1 MNPENTKHGQVKVH
15 VKSRVNFGGTA
26 TPIEIRNDDL
36 ILILSTSNK
45 RVFDLPVGIYEIS
58 AVLEDGKRQK
68 QTVKVIASET
78 ANVLLEPK
86 LPTQPDAPELA
97 FKFLSAEQIQR
108 LETPTQN
115 FKLVSAS
122 SDVTIYPEDGF
133 WIVRHHEEMEHVAY
147 AIIRKGDE
155 LFEVSLPI
163 SAGDHHLSVTCHI
176 KTSSEGPKNNLQIN
190 ISQSRSLSAALE
202 SLFISGQIGPAARLA
217 GRAIHTL
224 MNTYVDPTG
233 AILAALILKK
243 TGRLGAYKNQ
253 LEELSTEFPWL
264 PDAKILLA
272 NVLMAKPSERERA
285 IQLAYEASQERIL
298 YTESFSILMSLLRYA
313 PEAGNV
319 ALCHKALTNI
329 AKIAPDVDWNSI
341 YLCRTSTENSNA

>member
-1 MNPENTKHGQVKVH
+1 MIPENTKYGQVKVH
-15 VKSRVNFGGTA
+15 VKSKVNFGGTA

-36 ILILSTSNK
+36 ILIHSTSNK
-45 RVFDLPVGIYEIS
+45 RVFELPVGVYEIS

-68 QTVKVIASET
+68 QTVKVTESET
-78 ANVLLEPK
+78 ANVSLEPK
-86 LPTQPDAPELA
+86 LPSQPEAPELA
-97 FKFLSAEQIQR
+97 SKFLSAAKIQS
-108 LETPTQN
+108 LENPIQDI
-115 FKLVSAS
+115 KLIGAS
-122 SDVTIYPEDGF
+122 SNVTIYPEEGF
-133 WIVRHHEEMEHVAY
+133 WIVRHREEMEQVAY

-155 LFEVSLPI
+155 IFEVSLPI

-176 KTSSEGPKNNLQIN
+176 KTSSERPKNHLQIN

-217 GRAIHTL
+217 GGAIHTL

-233 AILAALILKK
+233 VILAALILKK
-243 TGRLGAYKNQ
+243 TGRLGAYQKQ
-253 LEELSTEFPWL
+253 LENFSTDFPWL

-272 NVLMAKPSERERA
+272 DILMAKLKERKRA

-313 PEAGNV
+313 PEADNV